1 MLLSDSFTCMQVC
14 VAAPMATEKLNNEKI
29 EKLIGIECEILTQSM
44 ECECNRDA
52 VNKSVTILGGLVHQ
66 IF

>member
-1 MLLSDSFTCMQVC
+1 
-14 VAAPMATEKLNNEKI
+14 MATEKLNNEKI

-44 ECECNRDA
+44 ECESNRHA
-52 VNKSVTILGGLVHQ
+52 EVNKSVTILGGFFHQ